1 MPNKIVYLKREFFR
15 CWNSKGNAFSIYS
28 PFSKSKNVVF
38 WFSKFYYHT
47 SKYDGYFGIEI
58 PEYHFKTGE
67 KLKYIEIN
75 YVDENTK
82 KTKVYYA
89 QQLISKIEMIA
100 RDNSARYQSFTPP
113 SAADTVDWTDEDK
126 NNPLFQ
132 DIKVPDNIE
141 DILKGIN

>member
-1 MPNKIVYLKREFFR
+1 MKNKIVYLKREFFR
-15 CWNSKGNAFSIYS
+15 CWNAKGNAFSIYS

-58 PEYHFKTGE
+58 PEYHYQTGE
-67 KLKYIEIN
+67 KIKYIEIN
-75 YVDENTK
+75 YVDEDTK
-82 KTKVYYA
+82 KTKVYEA

-100 RDNSARYQSFTPP
+100 RDNSARYQSITPRP
-113 SAADTVDWTDEDK
+113 TNIQAWTNEDE
-126 NNPLFQ
+126 NNPLFK